1 MAEIRYTRAAR
12 FLDQTHT
19 FIFRHISWSRAVTD
33 SAAALELARRFAQT
47 GQFAGLLQVC
57 ADIAGAAAS
66 EANVLLD
73 AGALLSEF
81 GFIGRARECFERAS
95 RLAPSDLRPLA
106 NLANLARD
114 AGSHGEARRLY
125 AALLQHLPDHPVV
138 RRNALV
144 GMEYDPEVN
153 DSERL
158 AQATAWG
165 NWATARAGAQHK
177 RPALKPLSGRL
188 LRVGYVSADFCQHT
202 VGLFVKDVLAAHDQ
216 SQVTVFAYSA
226 RQAED
231 WVTAAIRQASTFRD
245 VSAMS
250 DIELAEQVR
259 RDEIDV
265 LVDLSGHTAG
275 SRLTAFAHRPAP
287 VLISWLGYFATTGLD
302 CMDAVLLDEWHAPP
316 GAEAQFVEQIVRLPG
331 GRFCYQP
338 VPFAPPVAPLPAAR
352 NGYVTFGSF
361 NNTAKLNEGV
371 FDVWAQVLTAVPDA
385 RLVLKWRTFH
395 DEGLCGAVIDSF
407 VRRGIAAERIELRG
421 PSFHAELLKEYADI
435 DIALDPFPF
444 TGGLTSCEA
453 LWMGVPVVTLPQ
465 ERVVSRQT
473 FALLSAIGLPELAA
487 KDAGDYVRIAAELA
501 ANPERLAEMRG
512 SLRQRMQASSLM
524 DVNGV
529 TRCLERALIDLY
541 RDIASR
547 EKECAVSAK
556 TILHVGP
563 GHRRNGA
570 KLPAAF
576 QTAEWR
582 EIRLDIDPANEP
594 DIVGSMMAMPAVAD
608 ASVDAVYSA
617 HNIEHVYAHEVPV
630 VLKEFHRVLKSGGC
644 VVITCPDLQAV
655 CALVAENKL
664 TEAAYHSPAGPI
676 SPLDILYGHSAALA
690 AGHYFMAH
698 KCGFTLKTLTE
709 ALQAAGFQS
718 VAGKRRARG
727 LDLWMVAT
735 KDPMA
740 EAVLRELAMR
750 ILPE

>member
-1 MAEIRYTRAAR
+1 M
-12 FLDQTHT
+12 
-19 FIFRHISWSRAVTD
+19 TD
-33 SAAALELARRFAQT
+33 SAPALELARRFAQT

-57 ADIAGAAAS
+57 ADINGAAATD
-66 EANVLLD
+66 ANTLLD

-95 RLAPSDLRPLA
+95 ALAPSDLRPLA

-144 GMEYDPEVN
+144 AMEYDPGVS
-153 DSERL
+153 DIERL
-158 AQATAWG
+158 AQAAAWG
-165 NWATARAGAQHK
+165 NWAIARVGGQRT
-177 RPALKPLSGRL
+177 RPELKPLARRP
-188 LRVGYVSADFCQHT
+188 LRIGYVSADFCQHT
-202 VGLFVKDVLAAHDQ
+202 VGLFVKDVLTAHDQ
-216 SQVTVFAYSA
+216 SQVAAFAYSA
-226 RQAED
+226 RQVED
-231 WVTAAIRQASTFRD
+231 WVTAAIRQACTYRD
-245 VSAMS
+245 VSKMS
-250 DIELAEQVR
+250 DIELAEQIR
-259 RDEIDV
+259 QDDIDV

-275 SRLTAFAHRPAP
+275 SRLTAFAYRPAP
-287 VLISWLGYFATTGLD
+287 VMVSWLGYFATTGLD

-316 GAEAQFVEQIVRLPG
+316 GIESQFAEKVIRLPG
-331 GRFCYQP
+331 GRLCYQP
-338 VPFAPPVAPLPAAR
+338 VPFAPAVAPLPAVR

-371 FDVWAQVLTAVPDA
+371 FDVWARVLAAVPDA
-385 RLVLKWRTFH
+385 RLVLKWRTFL
-395 DEGLCGAVIDSF
+395 DDGLRGSVLASF
-407 VRRGIAAERIELRG
+407 VRRGIAADRVEFRG

-453 LWMGVPVVTLPQ
+453 LWMGVLVVTWPQ

-473 FALLSAIGLPELAA
+473 FALLSTIGLPELVA

-501 ANPERLAEMRG
+501 ANRERLAELRSG
-512 SLRQRMQASSLM
+512 LRQRMQASSLM
-524 DVNGV
+524 DVGRF
-529 TRCLERALIDLY
+529 TRRLEQVLIDLY

-547 EKECAVSAK
+547 EKERAVSAK

-576 QTAEWR
+576 QTPEWR

-594 DIVGSMMAMPAVAD
+594 DIVGSMMAMSAVAD
-608 ASVDAVYSA
+608 ASVDAIYSA

-630 VLKEFHRVLKSGGC
+630 VLKEFHRVLKPGGY
-644 VVITCPDLQAV
+644 VVVTCPDLQSV

-664 TEAAYHSPAGPI
+664 TEAAYQSPAGPI
-676 SPLDILYGHSAALA
+676 SPLDILYGHGAALA
-690 AGHYFMAH
+690 AGHHFMAH

-709 ALQAAGFQS
+709 SLQAAGFQS

-727 LDLWMVAT
+727 LDLWVVAT
-735 KDPMA
+735 KDAME
-740 EAVLRELAMR
+740 EAILRE
-750 ILPE
+750 